1 MTSTR
6 IDRILSLIDSVLD
19 SEPEPTAQV
28 VMQRIDGSRVVVP
41 FRTNDRLANDY
52 RPAA

>member
-6 IDRILSLIDSVLD
+6 IDRILSIIDSVLD
-19 SEPEPTAQV
+19 TESQPTAQV
-28 VMQRIDGSRVVVP
+28 VVQRIDGSRVVVP
-41 FRTNDRLANDY
+41 FQPRDTQSRDF